1 MKLIRTVNGLP
12 RGRFEITEL
21 QREILGRMIDR
32 GLYSYSDL
40 AKHLRVS
47 PVTLSRHLRGSRAN
61 PRVLRKILR
70 FMGKEPGVVSL
81 DSRRRGNDGSRR
93 TAA

>member
-1 MKLIRTVNGLP
+1 MKNIRTVSGLP
-12 RGRFEITEL
+12 RGRHEITPL
-21 QREILGRMIDR
+21 QREILGRMIDA

-61 PRVLRKILR
+61 PHVLKKLVN
-70 FMGKEPGVVSL
+70 FLGKKPGVVSL
-81 DSRRRGNDGSRR
+81 DSRLRGNDGSRR
-93 TAA
+93 SAA